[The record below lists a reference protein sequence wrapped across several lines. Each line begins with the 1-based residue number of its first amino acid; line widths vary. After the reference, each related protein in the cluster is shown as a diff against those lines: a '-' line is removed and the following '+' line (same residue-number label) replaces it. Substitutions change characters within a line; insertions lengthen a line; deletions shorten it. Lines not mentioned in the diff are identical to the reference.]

1 MHSQPWIGDLGF
13 PEGPRWHDG
22 RLWFSDFGDCVVRSV
37 DVGGRITEAAQ
48 VSARPSGL
56 GWAPD
61 GSLLVVSM
69 GDRKVLRFRG
79 GRMVGL
85 ADLSGFAEFSCNDM
99 VVDARGN
106 AYVGHF
112 GFDLLARP
120 PQPKLASLIFVRAD
134 GSVSL
139 AAPDLAFPN
148 GVVLSPDGRTLI
160 VAETFAARLTAF
172 DVAADGTLSG
182 RRVFAAL
189 PGRSPDGICIDREG
203 AIWVADAAANQC
215 VRVRDGGEV
224 TDVVTTTQRC
234 YACVLGG
241 PDGRTLFLCTA
252 PGYLPADLAKHTAAI
267 ERLPVTVP
275 GPV

>member
-1 MHSQPWIGDLGF
+1 MHSESWIGDLGF

-22 RLWFSDFGDCVVRSV
+22 QLWFSDFGDRLVRSV
-37 DVGGRITEAAQ
+37 DASGRMSEVVR
-48 VSARPSGL
+48 VSTRPSGL
-56 GWAPD
+56 GWSPD
-61 GSLLVVSM
+61 GTLLVVSM
-69 GDRKVLRFRG
+69 GDRRLLRVQQ
-79 GRMVGL
+79 GRVVGHV
-85 ADLSGFAEFSCNDM
+85 DLSAFAEFSCNDM

-120 PQPKLASLIFVRAD
+120 PQPRLASLILVRAD
-134 GSVSL
+134 GSLSV

-148 GVVLSPDGRTLI
+148 GVVLSADGRTLI

-172 DVAADGTLSG
+172 DVAADGALSG

-189 PGRSPDGICIDREG
+189 PGRSPDGICIDRED
-203 AIWVADAAANQC
+203 AIWVADAASNQC

-224 TDVVTTTQRC
+224 TDVVTARQRC

-241 PDGRTLFLCTA
+241 EDGRTLFLCTA
-252 PGYLPADLAKHTAAI
+252 EGYLPADLAKHSAAI
-267 ERLPVTVP
+267 EKLQVTVP

>member
-1 MHSQPWIGDLGF
+1 MQSEPWIGNLGF

-22 RLWFSDFGDCVVRSV
+22 RLWFSDFGDCLVRSV
-37 DVGGRITEAAQ
+37 DAGARITEVVR

-56 GWAPD
+56 GWSPD

-69 GDRKVLRFRG
+69 GDRKLLRVRE
-79 GRMVGL
+79 GREVGHV
-85 ADLSGFAEFSCNDM
+85 DLSALAPFSCNDM

-112 GFDLLARP
+112 GFDLMVRP
-120 PQPKLASLIFVRAD
+120 PQPKLASLILVRAD
-134 GSVSL
+134 GSVSV
-139 AAPDLAFPN
+139 AAPDMAFPN
-148 GVVLSPDGRTLI
+148 GVVLSADGRTLI

-172 DVAADGTLSG
+172 DVAADGSLSG

-189 PGRSPDGICIDREG
+189 PGRSPDGICSDREG
-203 AIWVADAAANQC
+203 AIWVADAASNQC

-224 TDVVTTTQRC
+224 TDVVTARQRC

-241 PDGRTLFLCTA
+241 ADGRTLFLCTA
-252 PGYLPADLAKHTAAI
+252 EGYLPADLAKHTAAI
-267 ERLPVTVP
+267 ERVQVSVP